1 MLPEEKVIKTV
12 SQISSLIN
20 CRSNCLAINY
30 NTLHYF
36 PLIISNYMT
45 IINQTTT
52 VLIFIITYS
61 LGLGLFG
68 RSKIDTQET
77 WDSLWDSLNVPS
89 KSSLL
94 SSDKSLLNYYLLSR
108 ILCFSIIFFLVLLRN
123 LKGYE
128 IVARDGGQFIL
139 FKDVG

>member
-1 MLPEEKVIKTV
+1 MLPEEKVIKTGPK
-12 SQISSLIN
+12 ISSLIN
-20 CRSNCLAINY
+20 CGSNCLAINY

-36 PLIISNYMT
+36 ALIISNYMT

-52 VLIFIITYS
+52 TLILIISYS

-68 RSKIDTQET
+68 RSKIDNQET
-77 WDSLWDSLNVPS
+77 WDSSSNVPS

-94 SSDKSLLNYYLLSR
+94 SSDTSPLNYYLLSR
-108 ILCFSIIFFLVLLRN
+108 ILYFSIIFFLVLLRN

-128 IVARDGGQFIL
+128 IVAWDGGQFIL
-139 FKDVG
+139 FKDAG

>member
-1 MLPEEKVIKTV
+1 MLLEEKFIKTG

-20 CRSNCLAINY
+20 CGSNCLAGNY

-36 PLIISNYMT
+36 ALIISNYMT

-52 VLIFIITYS
+52 ALILIISYS
-61 LGLGLFG
+61 LGYLGLFG

-77 WDSLWDSLNVPS
+77 WDSSWDSLNVLS

-94 SSDKSLLNYYLLSR
+94 SSNKSPLNYYLLIR
-108 ILCFSIIFFLVLLRN
+108 ILYFSIIFFLVLLQN
-123 LKGYE
+123 LK
-128 IVARDGGQFIL
+128 
-139 FKDVG
+139 

>member
-1 MLPEEKVIKTV
+1 MLPEEKVVKTG

-20 CRSNCLAINY
+20 CGSNCLAISY

-36 PLIISNYMT
+36 TLIISNYMT

-52 VLIFIITYS
+52 TLILIISYS

-68 RSKIDTQET
+68 RSKIDNQET
-77 WDSLWDSLNVPS
+77 WDSSLNVPS

-94 SSDKSLLNYYLLSR
+94 PSDKSPLNYYLLSR
-108 ILCFSIIFFLVLLRN
+108 ILYLSIIFFLVLLRN

-128 IVARDGGQFIL
+128 IVACDGGQFIL
-139 FKDVG
+139 FKDAG

>member
-108 ILCFSIIFFLVLLRN
+108 ILCFSIIFFLGTFTK
-123 LKGYE
+123 LKR
-128 IVARDGGQFIL
+128 I
-139 FKDVG
+139 